1 MSPAAPESPSEIE
14 DLLALI
20 KTGQLFAVQRWI
32 AEGRPLLPPPE
43 AETRHNGQLCP
54 LYQAVRSGFHSLVEV
69 LVRAGGWPQS
79 QLDEAYELATS
90 AHRSDIARLL
100 RDNGATME
108 ALDFADVCRSMNQ
121 DFMEESLRAGCSPSR
136 ENAFAHALT
145 GCAAARPL
153 LSFYRRMRSEFPVLD
168 QQASLAL
175 AQAARAGKARAAALL
190 AWAGADPFLE
200 VPYNLE
206 DDNWDFSDRDNCFT
220 TTAAEEAI
228 GSGKVEIVKS
238 LKLKPNASQAGEL
251 FKRVSWNPSRELVRA
266 ILGILPDKNPN
277 VSERDSCPALEALVS
292 RRSPWGYGRLTPE
305 KEDERAIQCID
316 ELLTAGARWNPP
328 PDDFRHIR
336 RGLLE
341 RDGLYPVRI
350 IRLLLYTPGAC
361 DARHVLELCRTPKFR
376 ERFHSADIELWK
388 EITVLSRKLAADESS
403 PPLVQ

>member
-1 MSPAAPESPSEIE
+1 MPPAAPESPSEIE

-32 AEGRPLLPPPE
+32 AEGRPLQPPSE
-43 AETRHNGQLCP
+43 VETRHNGQLCP

-69 LVRAGGWPQS
+69 LVRAGGWSQA
-79 QLDEAYELATS
+79 QLDDAYELATS
-90 AHRSDIARLL
+90 ARRSDIAHLL

-108 ALDFADVCRSMNQ
+108 AIDFAEVCRSMNQ
-121 DFMEESLRAGCSPSR
+121 DYMEQALRSGCSPTR
-136 ENAFAHALT
+136 ENAFARALN

-168 QQASLAL
+168 AQASLAL

-190 AWAGADPFLE
+190 AWAGADPFIE

-206 DDNWDFSDRDNCFT
+206 DDDWDFSDRDNCFT

-228 GSGKVEIVKS
+228 GSGKVEIIKS
-238 LKLKPNASQAGEL
+238 LKLKPDAAQADKL
-251 FKRVSWNPSRELVRA
+251 FRRISLSPSRELVRTM
-266 ILGILPDKNPN
+266 IGILPDKNPN
-277 VSERDSCPALEALVS
+277 VSERGSCPALETLVG
-292 RRSPWGYGRLTPE
+292 RRRPFGYGRLTPE
-305 KEDERAIQCID
+305 QEDERAIECID

-328 PDDFRHIR
+328 PDDFRYIR

-341 RDGLYPVRI
+341 RDNLYAVRI

-376 ERFHSADIELWK
+376 ERFHSSDIELWK
-388 EITVLSRKLAADESS
+388 EITVLSRKLVDAESS
-403 PPLVQ
+403 PPLM